1 MNNMNKKIILTLWLL
16 LMPIAALAQ
25 SRGTSSAAEMKKLDF
40 LTGDWKGEGWIEMG
54 PGGRSTF
61 KQTEAVQSKLNGTV
75 IIVEGLGKGKLA
87 STGEEGVVH
96 NALAVISYDSTAKK
110 FLFRAFRADGNYI
123 DANVTMGEKGLIW
136 GFRDPQRGTEIK
148 YTIKLTEAGHWNE
161 VGEFSMDGK
170 QWRKFF
176 EMTLQRVK

>member
-1 MNNMNKKIILTLWLL
+1 MKKLILLIGISLMLL
-16 LMPIAALAQ
+16 APVAAMAQ
-25 SRGTSSAAEMKKLDF
+25 SHTAASAAEMKKLDF
-40 LTGDWKGEGWIEMG
+40 LAGNWKGEGWIEMG

-75 IIVEGLGKGKLA
+75 IIVEGLGTGKLA
-87 STGEEGVVH
+87 SSGQEGVVH

-110 FLFRAFRADGNYI
+110 YLFRAFRADGNYV

-136 GFRDPQRGTEIK
+136 GFRNPQQGGEIR
-148 YTIKLTEAGHWNE
+148 YTIKLTDAGQWFE
-161 VGEFSMDGK
+161 IGEFSMDGK

>member
-1 MNNMNKKIILTLWLL
+1 MNKLILLIGFSLMLL
-16 LMPIAALAQ
+16 TPVAALAQ
-25 SRGTSSAAEMKKLDF
+25 SPSTASAAEMKKLDF

-75 IIVEGLGKGKLA
+75 IIVEGLGTGKLA
-87 STGEEGVVH
+87 STGQEGIVH
-96 NALAVISYDSTAKK
+96 NALAVISYDSAARKY
-110 FLFRAFRADGNYI
+110 LFRAFRADGNYI
-123 DANVTMGEKGLIW
+123 DANVTLTEKGLIW
-136 GFRDPQRGTEIK
+136 GFRPPQQGGEIR
-148 YTIKLTEAGHWNE
+148 YTIKLTDAGQWHE
-161 VGEFSMDGK
+161 IGEFSMDGK